1 MEGDSLDDK
10 IDKKDGAMDNAK
22 EKPKSTTISK
32 ALQPAIS
39 TISEPSK
46 LKQWYFNYIMSDF
59 TFASLSTAILAMI
72 KIYFNLNWTTFWE
85 GLWLWY
91 IIYIAT
97 MTARIVKTVS
107 EYYAKK
113 S

>member
-1 MEGDSLDDK
+1 MDDK
-10 IDKKDGAMDNAK
+10 IDKKDSVVVTTNEKQKPATAK
-22 EKPKSTTISK
+22 TNVFLSS
-32 ALQPAIS
+32 
-39 TISEPSK
+39 ISEPSK

-72 KIYFNLNWTTFWE
+72 KIYFNIPWDKFWE

-97 MTARIVKTVS
+97 MVARIVKTVS